1 MLLRRFFYLRQT
13 QVSLF
18 LSLPASAL
26 FFEAVPRLPSSEPLY
41 FGAVFALAF
50 VCNWVGPACNEV
62 IISEVVPRGSTSV
75 AYALDR
81 LFEGFFGSLGTL
93 VVGVVADSQGYSYPS
108 RVDVSSVPAALRT
121 KNAAILGDAMLATC
135 LTCWSIAFVIFFFIR
150 KVYPSDRDRIIMTP
164 EPQINTRHAVAAHT
178 RSRFSRDDL

>member
-1 MLLRRFFYLRQT
+1 LSIAQI
-13 QVSLF
+13 SLF

-26 FFEAVPRLPSSEPLY
+26 FFEAVPRVTSSVTLY
-41 FGAVFALAF
+41 FFAVFALAF

-93 VVGVVADSQGYSYPS
+93 VVGVIADFQGYSYPVRIDVA
-108 RVDVSSVPAALRT
+108 RVPPAVRS
-121 KNAAILGDAMLATC
+121 KNAKILGDAMLATC
-135 LTCWSIAFVIFFFIR
+135 LSCWSIAFV
-150 KVYPSDRDRIIMTP
+150 M
-164 EPQINTRHAVAAHT
+164 
-178 RSRFSRDDL
+178 